1 MKLIL
6 QRTVLVDGFTP
17 GALTVDGEHFAWS
30 MEDTVR
36 EELGAD
42 GAYYW
47 RRRMKRAGHTAIPS
61 GRYEVVLSHSVRF
74 GRLLPLL
81 LAVPDFVGIRI
92 HGGVTAADTTG
103 CILLG
108 RARDLAAGR
117 VSDCAPVVDRLVD
130 LLADATRRG
139 KVWLEIRNP

>member
-6 QRTVLVDGFTP
+6 QRTVLVDGHTP

-61 GRYEVVLSHSVRF
+61 GRYEVVLSHSARF

-81 LAVPDFVGIRI
+81 LGVPDFVGIRI
-92 HGGVTAADTTG
+92 HAGNTAADTEG

-108 RARDLAAGR
+108 RTRDLSAGR
-117 VSDCAPVVDRLVD
+117 VADCASVVDRLVE
-130 LLADATRRG
+130 LLGDATRAG
-139 KVWLEIRNP
+139 KVWMEVRNP